1 LFSALLSRVCVVPAD
16 IVMKAMNAVHR
27 AVLML
32 SRGRVGYQG
41 EGMPVL
47 ELTTVGR
54 RSGVP
59 RSVLLTSP
67 LREGDAIVVVA
78 SRGGDDR
85 HPDWLLN
92 LRAQPRVEVALQG
105 GPRLPMTAR
114 VAGSAERDR
123 LWRQITTTNPRYAA
137 YQKRTVREIP
147 VVLLEPAG

>member
-1 LFSALLSRVCVVPAD
+1 VPAD
-16 IVMKAMNAVHR
+16 ILMKAMNALHR
-27 AVLML
+27 AVLRV

-54 RSGVP
+54 RSGVA

-67 LREGDAIVVVA
+67 ARDGGTLVVVA

-92 LRAQPRVEVALQG
+92 LRAHPRVEVALQG
-105 GPRLPMTAR
+105 GPRRAMTAR
-114 VAGSAERDR
+114 IAEGPERER
-123 LWRQITTTNPRYAA
+123 LWARIITTNPRYAA
-137 YQKRTVREIP
+137 YQRRTSREIP
-147 VVLLEPAG
+147 VVVLSPDD

>member
-1 LFSALLSRVCVVPAD
+1 VPAD
-16 IVMKAMNAVHR
+16 VVMKAMNAVHR
-27 AVLML
+27 AVLAL
-32 SRGRVGYQG
+32 SRGRVGYRG

-54 RSGVP
+54 RSGAP

-67 LREGDAIVVVA
+67 LREGDTIVVVA

-105 GPRLPMTAR
+105 GPRRPMVAR
-114 VAGSAERDR
+114 VAESAERER

-137 YQKRTVREIP
+137 YQRRTSREIP
-147 VVLLEPAG
+147 VVLLVPSG

>member
-1 LFSALLSRVCVVPAD
+1 MTIVPPD
-16 IVMKAMNAVHR
+16 VVMKAMNAVHR
-27 AVLML
+27 AVLAV
-32 SRGRVGYQG
+32 SRGRVGYAG
-41 EGMPVL
+41 EGRPVL

-54 RSGVP
+54 RSGQP

-67 LREGDAIVVVA
+67 AREGDTIVVVA

-105 GPRLPMTAR
+105 GPRRPMLAR
-114 VAGSAERDR
+114 IADGPDRER

-137 YQKRTVREIP
+137 YQRRTSREIP
-147 VVLLEPAG
+147 VVLLDPAG